1 MRGEPSQED
10 RLEGAD
16 SVHRLGS
23 EDRRQDCRA
32 DVPVCLW
39 VEVPLA
45 FSYES
50 VDLAGAEFSQWQ
62 WEELAVSPDLVHAMV
77 EENDLTIRDPLLMQ
91 MVTRI
96 DWMLTSVLRTLG
108 KEKKYKEALPEFRK
122 VNLSGSGLSFFSEQ
136 CFAIGSHLIL
146 RLVLRPFIPIQ
157 AIGKVLR
164 VEPCEKEEGPGFAV
178 AVEFVQIAEDDRE
191 AIIRH
196 ILRTQATIQRH
207 RLQSSSPSSAI

>member
-1 MRGEPSQED
+1 MNSPGT
-10 RLEGAD
+10 
-16 SVHRLGS
+16 
-23 EDRRQDCRA
+23 EDRRQNCRVE
-32 DVPVCLW
+32 VPVCLW

-50 VDLAGAEFSQWQ
+50 VDLVAAEFSQWQ

-108 KEKKYKEALPEFRK
+108 KEKRYKQALPEFRK
-122 VNLSGSGLSFFSEQ
+122 VNLSGSGMGFASEQ
-136 CFAIGSHLIL
+136 HFPVDSHLIL

-164 VEPCEKEEGPGFAV
+164 TEPVETENGPQFQI
-178 AVEFVQIAEDDRE
+178 AVEFVQIAPDDRE

-207 RLQSSSPSSAI
+207 RLQNSSSSSVL

>member
-1 MRGEPSQED
+1 MRREAAQGETLED
-10 RLEGAD
+10 GETMKD
-16 SVHRLGS
+16 LGS

-32 DVPVCLW
+32 EVPVCLW

-108 KEKKYKEALPEFRK
+108 KDKKYKEALPEFRK
-122 VNLSGSGLSFFSEQ
+122 VNLSGSGLGFFSEQ
-136 CFAIGSHLIL
+136 SFPVGSHLIL

-164 VEPCEKEEGPGFAV
+164 AEPMEKEEGPGFAM
-178 AVEFVQIAEDDRE
+178 AVEFVQIAPDDKE

-196 ILRTQATIQRH
+196 VLRTQATIQRH
-207 RLQSSSPSSAI
+207 RLQSSSPSSVL